1 MLIILAAFVGVFLVL
16 GPFLKPLLWSFL
28 FGAVLFPAKK
38 RLSTAINNWINLI
51 ETHDSPVALGIVLF
65 PFHGLVKLG
74 EIITL
79 WIVEHIKFLSI
90 GLGSVIFVQ
99 LVLIYVPTELYSA
112 NFIANLLIWNHALF
126 GKIVGILNMK
136 LIVMTAITFII
147 SIFVLWSASSS
158 SLFTM
163 LGQTLWIFV
172 VAYLS
177 SFFGSLQILVFFCCI
192 IYGLVGIAYDDRS
205 EQDGSVIFG
214 KLRRLVTKAG
224 PIEEGK
230 NNTEEDH
237 PVGLLLKTK
246 THLAKIKQKMQLNL
260 HSEIKDPTMD
270 EGKERLLESS
280 AHQSSVY
287 FKALFYFCSATV
299 LWNQMW
305 IMFLCFIPMSFFG
318 VKELFRILGLW
329 NYILEQWTNKYSKIV
344 ENWLEPRRNA
354 VNILN
359 VIL

>member
-1 MLIILAAFVGVFLVL
+1 MLIILAAFIGVFLVL

-38 RLSTAINNWINLI
+38 RLSNAINNWINVI

-79 WIVEHIKFLSI
+79 WIIAHIKVLSI

-99 LVLIYVPTELYSA
+99 LVLIYVPAELYSA
-112 NFIANLLIWNHALF
+112 IAKLLMWNHILF

-136 LIVMTAITFII
+136 LILMTAVTFII
-147 SIFVLWSASSS
+147 SVFVLWSTSSS
-158 SLFTM
+158 SSFTI
-163 LGQTLWIFV
+163 LGQTLWILV

-177 SFFGSLQILVFFCCI
+177 SFFGSLQIPVFFCCI

-205 EQDGSVIFG
+205 VQDGNVIFG
-214 KLRRLVTKAG
+214 KLRRIITKEG
-224 PIEEGK
+224 PIEKGK
-230 NNTEEDH
+230 NDIEEDH
-237 PVGLLLKTK
+237 PIGLLLKTK
-246 THLAKIKQKMQLNL
+246 TQFTKIKQKMQLNL
-260 HSEIKDPTMD
+260 HSEVHDPTMD
-270 EGKERLLESS
+270 KGKERLLESG
-280 AHQSSVY
+280 AHQSSVF
-287 FKALFYFCSATV
+287 FKALFYACSATI

-329 NYILEQWTNKYSKIV
+329 NYILEQWTNKYSKIL
-344 ENWLEPRRNA
+344 ENWLEPRRSA
-354 VNILN
+354 VNIIN